1 MYKSFRKVKP
11 IIFIISIVI
20 LFILMV
26 NLFYGCSKMSFL
38 EPFENAKGT
47 KGTKAPKG
55 TKIKLEI
62 NKKEN
67 FSGMNKNLMNTG
79 ETYASY
85 PNMNLNTSNWGSP
98 TLVPGS
104 NEYKKMNSY
113 KNTPLP
119 LNDGNMLMFSK
130 TDFKP
135 ECCNYGSS
143 YSNSMGCA
151 CLNVDSAKY
160 LWQRGGNNIP
170 LVQGSTI

>member
-1 MYKSFRKVKP
+1 MYKLFRKNNP
-11 IIFIISIVI
+11 IIFIISVII
-20 LFILMV
+20 LFILV
-26 NLFYGCSKMSFL
+26 IHLFYGCSKMSFL
-38 EPFENAKGT
+38 ESFQNTKGT
-47 KGTKAPKG
+47 KGTK
-55 TKIKLEI
+55 IKFEI

-67 FSGMNKNLMNTG
+67 FSGMNKTQMNNGVNNG

-85 PNMNLNTSNWGSP
+85 PSINLNTNNWGNP
-98 TLVPGS
+98 TLTPGS
-104 NEYKKMNSY
+104 NGYKKMNSY

-119 LNDGNMLMFSK
+119 LRGGNMLMFSK

-143 YSNSMGCA
+143 FSNSSGCA

-170 LVQGSTI
+170 LIQGSNV

>member
-1 MYKSFRKVKP
+1 MYKLFRKLNP
-11 IIFIISIVI
+11 IIFILSIIVI
-20 LFILMV
+20 FVLV
-26 NLFYGCSKMSFL
+26 THLFYGCSKMSFL
-38 EPFENAKGT
+38 EPFENTKGT
-47 KGTKAPKG
+47 KGTK
-55 TKIKLEI
+55 IKFEI

-67 FSGMNKNLMNTG
+67 FAGMNKKFMNTG

-85 PNMNLNTSNWGSP
+85 PSINLNTNNWGSP
-98 TLVPGS
+98 TLTPGS
-104 NEYKKMNSY
+104 IGYKKMNSY

-119 LNDGNMLMFSK
+119 LTGGNMLMFSK

>member
-1 MYKSFRKVKP
+1 MYKLFRKLNP
-11 IIFIISIVI
+11 IIFILSVIV
-20 LFILMV
+20 LFVLVIH
-26 NLFYGCSKMSFL
+26 LFYGSSKMSFL
-38 EPFENAKGT
+38 ESFENTKGT
-47 KGTKAPKG
+47 KGTKEKKG
-55 TKIKLEI
+55 TKINFQI

-67 FSGMNKNLMNTG
+67 FAGMNKNFMNTG

-85 PNMNLNTSNWGSP
+85 PSINLNTNNWGSP
-98 TLVPGS
+98 TLTPGS
-104 NEYKKMNSY
+104 NGYKKMNSY
-113 KNTPLP
+113 KNTSLP
-119 LNDGNMLMFSK
+119 LSDGNMFMFSK

-135 ECCNYGSS
+135 ECCSYGSS

>member
-1 MYKSFRKVKP
+1 MYKLFRKLNP
-11 IIFIISIVI
+11 IIFILSVIV
-20 LFILMV
+20 LFVLVIH
-26 NLFYGCSKMSFL
+26 LFYGCYKMSFL
-38 EPFENAKGT
+38 ESFENTKGIKGT
-47 KGTKAPKG
+47 KGTKG
-55 TKIKLEI
+55 TKI

-67 FSGMNKNLMNTG
+67 FAGMNKNFMNTG

-85 PNMNLNTSNWGSP
+85 PSINLNTNNWGSP
-98 TLVPGS
+98 TLTPGS
-104 NEYKKMNSY
+104 NGYKKMNSY
-113 KNTPLP
+113 KNTSLP
-119 LNDGNMLMFSK
+119 LSDGNMFMFSK

-135 ECCNYGSS
+135 ECCSYGSS